1 MSTTPLKLHWL
12 ATFTDGSQLKQFNN
26 DKENLFRQVLN
37 KQNDLRYFSLYH
49 TQKDLKFSVDLK
61 LGIIYI
67 NKQQIPE
74 AELLFNSNRRNRLI
88 YFRRITHELTVFGQ
102 ITDTKI
108 IYFLGFQYNNLAGKN
123 FKKLIQIDDE
133 GNIII

>member
-49 TQKDLKFSVDLK
+49 TQKDLKFSVD
-61 LGIIYI
+61 
-67 NKQQIPE
+67 
-74 AELLFNSNRRNRLI
+74 
-88 YFRRITHELTVFGQ
+88 
-102 ITDTKI
+102 
-108 IYFLGFQYNNLAGKN
+108 
-123 FKKLIQIDDE
+123 
-133 GNIII
+133 